1 MTAWAAGLRHNI
13 RKQNRSIIPVFNTL
27 SVLMKFKSPVIAFF
41 GSQQKKDRSVY
52 RFGICVPLPSAY
64 AISIH
69 MPIICIY

>member
-41 GSQQKKDRSVY
+41 GSQKWRRGIIAAWTQKTSNCCDKWT
-52 RFGICVPLPSAY
+52 IAP
-64 AISIH
+64 
-69 MPIICIY
+69 